1 MEMEHEFGSS
11 TRDYPQKSTKVVGVL
26 VVALV
31 VEVMVVLIVEGGRV
45 GSSLPTGNRM
55 KRVDKY
61 FVKQERN
68 S

>member
-1 MEMEHEFGSS
+1 MEHGFGSS
-11 TRDYPQKSTKVVGVL
+11 TRDYLQKSTKVVGVL

>member
-1 MEMEHEFGSS
+1 M
-11 TRDYPQKSTKVVGVL
+11 VGVL